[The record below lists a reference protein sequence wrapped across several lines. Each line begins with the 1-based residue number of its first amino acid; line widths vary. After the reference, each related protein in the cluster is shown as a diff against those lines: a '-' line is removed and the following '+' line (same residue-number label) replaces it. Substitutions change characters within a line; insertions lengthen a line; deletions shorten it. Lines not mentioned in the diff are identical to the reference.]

1 MVLPPRWIPRLPEEL
16 ARDGGSGL
24 LGHRG
29 LGGGPRV
36 FTVAQY
42 GESREK
48 LLAYAYAYAYDRVGQ
63 HHPAWAAFDRRVRGS
78 KGGVGIRHETYIV
91 PAGSCESLH
100 IETPPAAGR
109 GTGGRTHGPARGNG
123 RRSDWRAA
131 PLSPPGPDPADGGA
145 GTGVQ
150 SRYGFDRRRS
160 TQPVA
165 TTPAPTR
172 AAPTPSVSGP

>member
-1 MVLPPRWIPRLPEEL
+1 MPEER

-42 GESREK
+42 GELREK
-48 LLAYAYAYAYDRVGQ
+48 LLAYASDRVGQ

-91 PAGSCESLH
+91 PAGSCELLH
-100 IETPPAAGR
+100 IDTPPAGLGAARGGEPVGR
-109 GTGGRTHGPARGNG
+109 RGETGGAATGERP
-123 RRSDWRAA
+123 RSVP